1 MAKPARRAGLYL
13 LGTAAVILVYAL
25 LYQFGMARLEGVEMR
40 FIEALHVVVETF
52 TTVGYGEQANQW
64 DSTAMLALSIV
75 MQFTGVALIFL
86 TLPAFVLPL
95 FAEALASG
103 PPREFDGDGHV
114 VICSFSPTVDALI
127 TELGARGQ
135 PYVVVEPDGDAVESL
150 EADGVEVVHGDPES
164 VETLEAASTADASA
178 VVVAADDETNASV
191 ILAAQHVAPETRVL
205 SLVEDENHADYHRYA
220 GADEVIYPR
229 DVLGESLAG
238 KASAAVS
245 SELSGAVEIV
255 DEFEVGEL
263 LVQRGSPL
271 AGSMI
276 GDCGVDELSGTNIVG
291 AWFRGE
297 FVSAPDP
304 DRVIDE
310 HTVLLVAGP
319 EDGVETM
326 KKHSIAEDRAA
337 RAGITIAGYGVVGSA
352 VAEAITAA
360 GVPVTIVDIEDKP
373 GVDIVGDVTEEAT
386 LEDADVGEAEAL
398 VLALA
403 DDTTALFATLVAKR
417 VAPETSVIAR
427 ANAADSG
434 PKLYR
439 AGAEYVLSLPT
450 VSGRMLAS
458 KLLDEEVIT
467 PETQVEVVRREAPA
481 LVGHTIGGA
490 DVRARTGCTV
500 IAIERDGR
508 TITAV
513 GPDVRIGEGD
523 TLVVAGDDDAVDA
536 FVELAT

>member
-1 MAKPARRAGLYL
+1 MAQPARRAGLFL
-13 LGTAAVILVYAL
+13 LGTAAVIVLYAL

-52 TTVGYGEQANQW
+52 TTVGYGEQAGQW
-64 DSTAMLALSIV
+64 DSTPMLALSIA

-114 VICSFSPTVDALI
+114 VICSFSPTVDTLI
-127 TELGARGQ
+127 TELSARGQ

-150 EADGVEVVHGDPES
+150 QADGVEVVQGDPEEA
-164 VETLEAASTADASA
+164 ETLEAVAAADASA
-178 VVVAADDETNASV
+178 VVVADDDETNASV

-205 SLVEDENHADYHRYA
+205 SLVEDESHADYHRYA
-220 GADEVIYPR
+220 GADEVIHPR

-238 KASAAVS
+238 KASAALS
-245 SELSGAVEIV
+245 SELSGAVEIA

-271 AGSMI
+271 AGSTI
-276 GDCGVDELSGTNIVG
+276 RDCGIEELPGTNIIG

-304 DRVIDE
+304 ERLIDE

-326 KKHSIAEDRAA
+326 KRRSIAEDRSA
-337 RAGITIAGYGVVGSA
+337 RSGITIAGYGVVGSA

-360 GVPVTIVDIEDKP
+360 GVPVTIVDVDDKP
-373 GVDIVGDVTEEAT
+373 GVDVVGDVTDPAT
-386 LEDADVGEAEAL
+386 LEDAEVADAEAL

-403 DDTTALFATLVAKR
+403 DDTSALFAALVAKQ
-417 VAPETSVIAR
+417 VAPETNVIAR
-427 ANAADSG
+427 ANDADSS

-481 LVGHTIGGA
+481 LVGHTLA
-490 DVRARTGCTV
+490 DVDVRARTGCTV

-508 TITAV
+508 TITSIDPGA
-513 GPDVRIGEGD
+513 RIEEGD

-536 FVELAT
+536 FAEIAT